1 MGLFMHNSF
10 PFKILLVIV
19 DKEYGLGLTRH
30 IAKILH
36 DKRIKFVND
45 LNV

>member
-1 MGLFMHNSF
+1 MGLFMHSSF

-30 IAKILH
+30 IALH